1 VPVVHGAIPVP
12 ALNDGAGGPPVPDP
26 LAMVAIGVVRSPC
39 RDRHAMPG
47 EGVAARI
54 EVHPEHAGELAGIEH
69 TSHLVVLGW
78 LHEAHV
84 PLVGE
89 VRRRE
94 LPGLSDR
101 GAFATRSPRRPNPIS
116 LSVVRLVARHGNT
129 LEVEGLDLIDG
140 TIILDLKPYLPG
152 LDGVFG
158 AVRAWR
164 SRTNRG
170 RERLAGYLDQEV
182 RNHMGSLADEP
193 EARLAIEAVL
203 LAAERLGVDPRNPA
217 LSATVNRAGATADV
231 LMALLGATLASGRV
245 AITRTRGPLRVRFTL
260 GGRSLEVCRERPRGR
275 AGPGKARSGKAST
288 GTTSHGGWVEQPG

>member
-1 VPVVHGAIPVP
+1 VPVVHGSVPVP
-12 ALNDGAGGPPVPDP
+12 ALSDGAGVPPVPGT
-26 LAMVAIGVVRSPC
+26 LAVVAIGVVRSPC

-47 EGVAARI
+47 EGLAARI
-54 EVHPEHAGELAGIEH
+54 EVYPEHAGELGGIEH

-84 PLVGE
+84 PRQGLG
-89 VRRRE
+89 RRRE
-94 LPGLSDR
+94 LPDPSGR

-116 LSVVRLVARHGNT
+116 LSVVRLVARHGNA

-170 RERLAGYLDQEV
+170 RERLAGYLEQEA

-193 EARLAIEAVL
+193 EVRLAIDAVL
-203 LAAERLGVDPRNPA
+203 LAAGRLGVDPRDPA
-217 LSATVNRAGATADV
+217 LSATVNRAGATADI
-231 LMALLGATLASGRV
+231 LMALRGATLASGRV
-245 AITRTRGPLRVRFTL
+245 AITRTRGPLRVRFTF
-260 GGRSLEVCRERPRGR
+260 GDRSLEIVQ
-275 AGPGKARSGKAST
+275 ARSRGSRDRPGMA
-288 GTTSHGGWVEQPG
+288 GHGGWVEQPG

>member
-1 VPVVHGAIPVP
+1 VCRVPVVHGSVPVP
-12 ALNDGAGGPPVPDP
+12 ALNDGACVPPAPGG
-26 LAMVAIGVVRSPC
+26 LAVVAIGVVRSPC

-47 EGVAARI
+47 EGITARI
-54 EVHPEHAGELAGIEH
+54 EVYSEHAAELDGIED

-78 LHEAHV
+78 LHEAHT
-84 PLVGE
+84 PLEGE
-89 VRRRE
+89 DRRPE
-94 LPGLSDR
+94 LPDLPSR

-116 LSVVRLVARHGNT
+116 ISVVRFVGRHGNA

-164 SRTNRG
+164 SRMGRG
-170 RERLAGYLDQEV
+170 RETLAGYLEQEA

-193 EARLAIEAVL
+193 EARLAIDAVL
-203 LAAERLGVDPRNPA
+203 LAAERLGVDPRNPL

-245 AITRTRGPLRVRFTL
+245 AITRTRGPLRVRFAI
-260 GGRSLEVCRERPRGR
+260 GDRSLEVRQVWARGR
-275 AGPGKARSGKAST
+275 SGHGTAGR
-288 GTTSHGGWVEQPG
+288 GGWVEEPG